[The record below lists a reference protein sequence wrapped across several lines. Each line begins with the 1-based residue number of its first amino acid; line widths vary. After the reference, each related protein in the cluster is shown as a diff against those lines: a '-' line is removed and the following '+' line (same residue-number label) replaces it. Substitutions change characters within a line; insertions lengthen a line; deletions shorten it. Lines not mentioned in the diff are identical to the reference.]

1 MDIFDTAAKLIRIEK
16 EKGIGFTPEGWPR
29 FESWM
34 FQKEIPESILP
45 YSHRREALL
54 KEKTSICFYE
64 HDKYLYPFVNMSKL
78 EALASELHKYN
89 SFIGFDLSV
98 FYDML
103 YPLQKFYILMNLL
116 VDIYLAL
123 SGNRLIPNCRADQTG
138 GQSYYAIFKD
148 APIVCIG
155 TLGCV
160 KNKTARRESIRS
172 IFTIKEK
179 LPNSA
184 IIQYGPPLPKDLG
197 ISKIFKDYMT
207 SKKGEKK

>member
-123 SGNRLIPNCRADQTG
+123 SGNRLIPNCRADQTAVSLIM
-138 GQSYYAIFKD
+138 QFSKMLLLYASEHWG
-148 APIVCIG
+148 V
-155 TLGCV
+155 
-160 KNKTARRESIRS
+160 
-172 IFTIKEK
+172 
-179 LPNSA
+179 
-184 IIQYGPPLPKDLG
+184 
-197 ISKIFKDYMT
+197 SKIRLQEENQSVPFLQ
-207 SKKGEKK
+207 